1 MIRKINILPR
11 WIIFL
16 IDIFV
21 CGLSLVFAYII
32 RNNLNLQ
39 LISLRELRGE
49 LLILTLI
56 NAIVFINFRTF
67 SGIIRYT
74 GIQDAIKL
82 FMALAMST
90 TVLFFISMVSA
101 NNGGTLIFSNVT
113 LIIYALI
120 SFPALIS
127 YRVMVKFGFAYLRN
141 YKMDQKKVI
150 IYGAGQAGFATKRVL
165 EHDTTANV
173 IITAFLDDDPRKL
186 DKVVDGIKIIHP
198 SQLANFTRSEKI
210 DELIIAHFS
219 ISPARKN
226 EIVDFCLDHNI
237 KVLNVP
243 PLDTWI
249 NGQFSARQLQTLKIE
264 NLLEREPIK
273 INNEEIG
280 HQLKNKRIL
289 VTGAAGSIGS
299 EIVRQLL
306 KFEPQTIVLCDQAE
320 TPLHHL
326 ELELQDMHSKVNC
339 VSFLGDVRNRDR
351 MNDLFAQYEP
361 HYVYHAAAYKHVPMM
376 ELCPQEAILT
386 NVMGT
391 RIIADLSVQYKVRR
405 FVMVSTDKAV
415 NPTNV
420 MGASKRL
427 AESYV
432 QYLHRTFH
440 DISQVNNQDSPTKF
454 ITTRFGNVLGSNGS
468 VIIRFKEQIEKG
480 GPVTVTHPNITR
492 FFMTIPEACQLVLE
506 AGSMGKGGEI
516 FVFDMG
522 KPVSIAD
529 LAKKMIRLYGYLP
542 GVDIDI
548 KFTGLRPGE
557 KLYEEL
563 LMDSENTTAT
573 YHEKIMIARIRN
585 MQNEQLPEDLNL
597 LFELARHRDA
607 TMELVTQMKKMVPE
621 FLSNNSVFESLD
633 QRVGEGQ
640 VVPIARIS

>member
-1 MIRKINILPR
+1 MLRKINILPR

-16 IDIFV
+16 LDIFI
-21 CGLSLVFAYII
+21 CSFSLVLATLI

-39 LISLRELRGE
+39 VIVWRDLQGE
-49 LLILTLI
+49 MLVLTLI

-74 GIQDAIKL
+74 GIQDALKIFL
-82 FMALAMST
+82 ALSMST
-90 TVLFFISMVSA
+90 AVLFFISMVSA
-101 NNGGTLIFSNVT
+101 GAGGNLIFSNVT
-113 LIIYALI
+113 LIIYTLI
-120 SFPALIS
+120 CFPSLIA
-127 YRVMVKFGFAYLRN
+127 YRILVKFGFAYLRN
-141 YKMDQKKVI
+141 YKMDRKKVI

-165 EHDTTANV
+165 EHDTSANV
-173 IITAFLDDDPRKL
+173 SIAAFLDDDPRKL

-198 SQLANFTRSEKI
+198 SQLSNFTRSESI
-210 DELIIAHFS
+210 DELIIAHFL
-219 ISPARKN
+219 ISPVRKN
-226 EIVDFCLDHNI
+226 EIVDFCLDHGI
-237 KVLNVP
+237 KVLSVP

-249 NGQFSARQLQTLKIE
+249 NGQFSARQLQALKIE

-280 HQLKNKRIL
+280 YQLKNKRIL

-320 TPLHHL
+320 SPLHHL
-326 ELELQDMHSKVNC
+326 ELELQELPTRVTC
-339 VSFLGDVRNRDR
+339 VPFLGDVRNRDR
-351 MNDLFAQYEP
+351 MNDLFIQYEP

-391 RIIADLSVQYKVRR
+391 RIIADLSVQHKVRR

-427 AESYV
+427 AEAYV
-432 QYLHRTFH
+432 QHLHRALH
-440 DISQVNNQDSPTKF
+440 GNNPMEGADSPTKF

-506 AGSMGKGGEI
+506 AGSMGRGGEI

-573 YHEKIMIARIRN
+573 YHEKILIAKIRSL
-585 MQNEQLPEDLNL
+585 QYNELPIELEM
-597 LFELARHRDA
+597 LFELAKKSDA

-633 QRVGEGQ
+633 QRLEGGQ

>member
-21 CGLSLVFAYII
+21 CGLSLIFAYII

-39 LISLRELRGE
+39 VISLRELRGE

-101 NNGGTLIFSNVT
+101 NAGGTLIFSNVT

-127 YRVMVKFGFAYLRN
+127 YRVLVKFGFAYLRN

-165 EHDTTANV
+165 EHDTSANV

-226 EIVDFCLDHNI
+226 EIVDFCLDHGI

-273 INNEEIG
+273 INNEEIC

-326 ELELQDMHSKVNC
+326 ELELQDMHTKINC
-339 VSFLGDVRNRDR
+339 VPFLGDVRNRDR

-427 AESYV
+427 AEAYV
-432 QYLHRTFH
+432 QHLHRNLH
-440 DISQVNNQDSPTKF
+440 ENQSDEGTTVSTKF

-480 GPVTVTHPNITR
+480 GAITVTHPNITR

-563 LMDSENTTAT
+563 LMDSENTIAT

-585 MQNEQLPEDLNL
+585 TQNDQLTEDLNL

-633 QRVGEGQ
+633 QRAAEGQ